1 VNQVIDKQ
9 IENTQ
14 VRANMTVVHN
24 ILNGGTIKASKSDII
39 VGELAVAA

>member
-9 IENTQ
+9 KENTQ

-24 ILNGGTIKASKSDII
+24 ILNGDFEGFQPASRE
-39 VGELAVAA
+39 VELAVAA